1 MDAMNPLPAISLSG
15 MAAAQFGMQAGA
27 HNIANLGTAGFR
39 REQVVQTEDVAGGVS
54 TGLTRAAEAGEAMT
68 TDMVGLLQSKN
79 LFLANLAV
87 FRASDRMA
95 GALLDAAA

>member
-1 MDAMNPLPAISLSG
+1 MSSVSAIALSG
-15 MAAAQFGMQAGA
+15 MNAAQTSLQASA